1 MGIFYDDT
9 NSTYIVRAVN
19 DEIRATVTNSGEVVS
34 DWIDDILRIHHRR
47 LDRLIVGLDV
57 EYWRPINLDGTY
69 GWKAVA
75 LLQLCVGRRC
85 LIFQLHCSDFIPDK
99 LLDFLRDDRFKF
111 VGVGI
116 NGDAENLK
124 QRNGIEVGH
133 VMDLRH
139 LAAEHMERPA
149 IRQWGLK
156 KLAYKIMRV
165 QIQRPK
171 MVILGNWGKRVL
183 SKKQIEYATIDAF
196 VSFEIGRMIYAGEI

>member
-19 DEIRATVTNSGEVVS
+19 DEIRATVTNSGDVVS
-34 DWIDDILRIHHRR
+34 DWIGDIHRIHHRR

-69 GWKAVA
+69 GRKAVA

-85 LIFQLHCSDFIPDK
+85 LIFQLHYSDFIPDK
-99 LLDFLRDDRFKF
+99 LLDFLKDDRFKF

-124 QRNGIEVGH
+124 QRYITFYTR
-133 VMDLRH
+133 L
-139 LAAEHMERPA
+139 
-149 IRQWGLK
+149 
-156 KLAYKIMRV
+156 
-165 QIQRPK
+165 
-171 MVILGNWGKRVL
+171 
-183 SKKQIEYATIDAF
+183 
-196 VSFEIGRMIYAGEI
+196 